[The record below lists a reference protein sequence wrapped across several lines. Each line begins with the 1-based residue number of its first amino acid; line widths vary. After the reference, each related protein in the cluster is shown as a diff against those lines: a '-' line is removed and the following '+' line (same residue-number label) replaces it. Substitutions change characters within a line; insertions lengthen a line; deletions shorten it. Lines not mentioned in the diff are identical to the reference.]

1 MKSSHLLVSL
11 IAGVVLSFWTAAAVG
26 QGAVEVDVDC
36 DAGDSLDDAIRTEG
50 DFGLPLTLNVTGTCY
65 GRARVNRDV
74 VQIDGGGTAV
84 LHGSIINWGTR
95 LTIRNIMITGESFG
109 FSASVGRTRLI
120 NVDISQNYDEG
131 IVISGGGAVFLSDSR
146 VQHNGLEGVSVET
159 GVFQVSD
166 SEIANNEVG
175 IDAIMGRIVLNE
187 GTSIVHNRSAGV
199 IGNLHTSIVANGPVT
214 IERNG
219 QHGVQLA
226 LDSGF
231 LTSGDVSINDN
242 GRFDVKCKDRES
254 SAKFEDQYPGRVWCS
269 DFRW

>member
-11 IAGVVLSFWTAAAVG
+11 VAGVALSFWTAAAVG

-36 DAGDSLDDAIRTEG
+36 DAG
-50 DFGLPLTLNVTGTCY
+50 
-65 GRARVNRDV
+65 
-74 VQIDGGGTAV
+74 GTAV
-84 LHGSIINWGTR
+84 
-95 LTIRNIMITGESFG
+95 F
-109 FSASVGRTRLI
+109 LI
-120 NVDISQNYDEG
+120 
-131 IVISGGGAVFLSDSR
+131 DSR

-159 GVFQVSD
+159 GVFEVND
-166 SEIANNEVG
+166 SEIADNEVG

-187 GTSIVHNRSAGV
+187 GTSIVNNRSGGV
-199 IGNLHTSIVANGPVT
+199 IGNLHTSIVANGPVW

-219 QHGVQLA
+219 EHGVRLA

-231 LTSGDVSINDN
+231 LTVGDVSINDN
-242 GRFDVKCKDRES
+242 GWFDVKCKDRES